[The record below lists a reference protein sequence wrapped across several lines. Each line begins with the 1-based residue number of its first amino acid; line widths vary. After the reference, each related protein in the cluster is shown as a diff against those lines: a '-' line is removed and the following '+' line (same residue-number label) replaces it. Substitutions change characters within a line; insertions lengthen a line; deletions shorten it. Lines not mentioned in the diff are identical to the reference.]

1 MKKNAIWWILGS
13 VAVVGAT
20 AFILVKAN
28 KNKLLKKQWQE
39 AGEPVS
45 FEEWKKMTDLEK
57 ADAIAKKVSQTGG
70 QQGGGEIPSLA
81 TTPFG
86 TLSKLD
92 LSPIAGTLASLFKKK
107 GTETALTADASKY
120 QEMKEKGYTQS
131 VIDIVKKQDEYKAK
145 QNLAER
151 GKQILYKPSF

>member
-1 MKKNAIWWILGS
+1 MKKNAIWWVLGS
-13 VAVVGAT
+13 VAVVGTAT
-20 AFILVKAN
+20 FLLINAN

-70 QQGGGEIPSLA
+70 QQGTGEIPSLA

-86 TLSKLD
+86 TLSGLN

-107 GTETALTADASKY
+107 DKGTSLAVTPSKY
-120 QEMKEKGYTQS
+120 EEMKEKNYTQS
-131 VIDIVKKQDEYKAK
+131 VIDIVKKQDEYQAK